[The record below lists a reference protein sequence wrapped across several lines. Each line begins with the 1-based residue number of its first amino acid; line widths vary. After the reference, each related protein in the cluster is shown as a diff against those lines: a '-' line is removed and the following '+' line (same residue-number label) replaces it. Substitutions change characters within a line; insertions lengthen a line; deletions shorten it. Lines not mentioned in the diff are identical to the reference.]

1 MEQIEVAGLAFHHIE
16 AGSILIGENK
26 GGWIYA
32 SQRPKHEV
40 RCPDFYI
47 TKTPLDLEQLSSIL
61 GTDLAPGD
69 ATTWNS
75 ERLAAIIKILNE
87 NSCKKVLFAGK
98 VNKPNFSKL
107 KLDIKGIYY
116 IPRIIKASK
125 LGDAAILKE
134 IIKILA
140 QNNIKTENS
149 LKFNP
154 ELSLKKGNYSKIK
167 PSSNDQLDIKK
178 AIKTLNNLKQYNYS
192 QGVVVRN
199 KKVVSIEGKGGT
211 KKMLQKS
218 RSKKFRNHGVL
229 VKLPKK
235 KQDLRIDLPTIG
247 LNTLKQIKIAGLK
260 GIVIKSKQHV
270 FLDETKCIK
279 FANKN
284 NIFILSK

>member
-1 MEQIEVAGLAFHHIE
+1 MIGLIFGETDFPKEILKAVKKRKIKYLIIDLSKLKKFKKNKNSFSV
-16 AGSILIGENK
+16 SIGQFGKIINILKEN
-26 GGWIYA
+26 
-32 SQRPKHEV
+32 
-40 RCPDFYI
+40 
-47 TKTPLDLEQLSSIL
+47 
-61 GTDLAPGD
+61 
-69 ATTWNS
+69 N
-75 ERLAAIIKILNE
+75 
-87 NSCKKVLFAGK
+87 CKKVLFAGK
-98 VNKPNFSKL
+98 VTKPNFSKL
-107 KLDIKGIYY
+107 KLDFKGIYY

-140 QNNIKTENS
+140 QNKIKTKNS
-149 LKFNP
+149 LMFNP

-167 PSSNDQLDIKK
+167 PNKQDQLDIKK
-178 AIKTLNNLKQYNYS
+178 AIKTLNNLREYNFS

-247 LNTLKQIKIAGLK
+247 LETMRQSKDAGLK
-260 GIVIKSKQHV
+260 GIIIKNKQHV
-270 FLDETKCIK
+270 FLNKNKCIK

-284 NIFILSK
+284 KMFISVKWKKFLY